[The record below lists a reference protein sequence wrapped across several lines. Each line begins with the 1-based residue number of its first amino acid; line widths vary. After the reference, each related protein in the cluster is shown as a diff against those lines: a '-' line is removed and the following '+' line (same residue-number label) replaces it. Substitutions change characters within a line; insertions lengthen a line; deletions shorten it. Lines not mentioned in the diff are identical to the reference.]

1 MKENYAVENALGTIG
16 AVLWMIQNIPQV
28 IKSYR
33 EKSTKGLSASL
44 MLWVKHVFPFFFPFF
59 FLGKLNWP
67 RKKKAYGHW
76 GLWFTVLTLLLKT
89 FLFHYKSSHKFS
101 QRSLPFLGVNVCIMA
116 KATRSNPCGQYSSSF
131 VVFSRGSRSVVCMHS
146 GWGLPINPLV

>member
-44 MLWVKHVFPFFFPFF
+44 ML
-59 FLGKLNWP
+59 
-67 RKKKAYGHW
+67 
-76 GLWFTVLTLLLKT
+76 
-89 FLFHYKSSHKFS
+89 
-101 QRSLPFLGVNVCIMA
+101 
-116 KATRSNPCGQYSSSF
+116 
-131 VVFSRGSRSVVCMHS
+131 
-146 GWGLPINPLV
+146 